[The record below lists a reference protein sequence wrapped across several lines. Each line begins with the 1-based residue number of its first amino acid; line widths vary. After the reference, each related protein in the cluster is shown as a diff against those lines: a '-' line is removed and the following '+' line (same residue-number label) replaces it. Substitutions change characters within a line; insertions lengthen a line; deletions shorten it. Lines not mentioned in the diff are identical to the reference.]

1 MSLVHLEK
9 NFIDQACGEE
19 IHRHALHARVIFSAR
34 RVNIRHFVYLMF
46 NFCNRKI
53 ALFADENIAL
63 FHLKR
68 KKKPNLSELTEVFCG
83 LLSLL
88 FKYFLA
94 KMKCIGTTLIVIS
107 CAAIVWS
114 RHTMP
119 SISRWREST
128 LRDETK

>member
-1 MSLVHLEK
+1 MQKHTLSSRHVSHPQYESSPFGK

-88 FKYFLA
+88 FKYF
-94 KMKCIGTTLIVIS
+94 
-107 CAAIVWS
+107 
-114 RHTMP
+114 
-119 SISRWREST
+119 
-128 LRDETK
+128 